1 MNRKNILRIIGAVS
15 VIVLFGNLN
24 ALVDLAVHPEIPYF
38 HKEHLI
44 VGGIIGTVMIVLF
57 ISLAVFIRHL
67 NEAVKNNALLDRDRQ
82 RLIAELKLTLSE
94 LESIY
99 NSAPV
104 GLCVF
109 DNQLRFIRINERMAE
124 LNGFEI
130 SEHIGCSPRD
140 LLPNLA
146 DKADELKDR
155 VIESGKPIWGIEIT
169 GETPAQPGV
178 ERTWL
183 ESWLPLKDESG
194 KVVRINVMAVEITDR
209 KRLHQQLIESHDQL
223 EKKVKER
230 TDQLAGVVNSLKEE
244 IEDRREAQV
253 RLRELSHKSIE
264 ALEAER
270 QLISRELHDS
280 IGSSLAAVKLSLEE
294 LFEKSP
300 EWSEKNKNLCKK
312 IISNLINT
320 IKETRRISAN
330 LRPHA
335 LDDYGLLGTIDWHI
349 RQTKEIR
356 RDIELI
362 KKIDIC
368 EEQIPDKLKIIIY
381 RIFQEALNNA
391 AKYSRADKVTILLTI
406 KGSDLIF
413 EIEDNGCGFDPKK
426 LSKKAEA
433 LCGFGILNMQERA
446 EICGGNFSLQSQPGV
461 GTRLRVSLPI
471 NGETILRSQSE
482 QLSFKEVKSKS
493 KSVQLTTQ

>member
-1 MNRKNILRIIGAVS
+1 MDRKNTLKVIGAVS
-15 VIVLFGNLN
+15 VIALFGNLN

-44 VGGIIGTVMIVLF
+44 VGGITGTVMILLF
-57 ISLAVFIRHL
+57 FSLVFYIRHL
-67 NEAVKNNALLDRDRQ
+67 DKARKKNAQLDKDRQ
-82 RLIAELKLTLSE
+82 RLIAEMKLTLAE

-99 NSAPV
+99 YSAPV

-109 DNQLRFIRINERMAE
+109 DNQLRFIRINQRMAE

-146 DKADELKDR
+146 DKADDLRNR
-155 VIESGKPIWGIEIT
+155 VVESGKPIWGVEIS

-194 KVVRINVMAVEITDR
+194 KVVRINVMAVEITDQ
-209 KRLHQQLIESHDQL
+209 KKLHQQLIEAHNQL
-223 EKKVKER
+223 EEKVRER
-230 TDQLAGVVNSLKEE
+230 TDQLAAAVNSLKEE
-244 IEDRREAQV
+244 IADRKEAQR

-270 QLISRELHDS
+270 KSISRELHDS

-312 IISNLINT
+312 IIFNLINT

-349 RQTKEIR
+349 RQTKEIV

-368 EEQIPDKLKIIIY
+368 EEQIPDRLKIIIY

-391 AKYSRADKVTILLTI
+391 AKHSRADKVTTLLTI
-406 KGSDLIF
+406 NGSALIF
-413 EIEDNGCGFDPKK
+413 EIEDNGCGFDPQK

-433 LCGFGILNMQERA
+433 FCGFGILSIQERV
-446 EICGGNFSLQSQPGV
+446 EICGGSFSLQSQPGI
-461 GTRLRVSLPI
+461 GTRLRISFPI
-471 NGETILRSQSE
+471 NGESILRSQSE
-482 QLSFKEVKSKS
+482 QLSLEEMESKS
-493 KSVQLTTQ
+493 KSYQLTTQ